1 MDIPK
6 IYPIKLDIN
15 GDKPKMVD
23 ITIIKYPIDVFIN
36 PAPIYF
42 KKTFKFI
49 SCPLLNI
56 VRLLEYSL
64 NIFLL
69 HLKTRIVE
77 EKKDNILT
85 L

>member
-1 MDIPK
+1 
-6 IYPIKLDIN
+6 
-15 GDKPKMVD
+15 MVD

-36 PAPIYF
+36 PTPIYL

-49 SCPLLNI
+49 SLPLLNI
-56 VRLLEYSL
+56 ARRLEYSL
-64 NIFLL
+64 NIFPL
-69 HLKTRIVE
+69 HLKKRIVE